1 MVKRFSILLVAIVVV
16 ISGDVPA
23 NAGLKDF
30 IKDAGG
36 PLAILA
42 NGLLSRKQSEGY
54 YKAAKESN
62 KADAAQSLEYAYS
75 AFMLRDAVVRQVDLE
90 TQNEDFFLTHF
101 GRSKAYVTTAH
112 NGLCGRNPADAQ
124 FVINEGGA
132 SSTGGKAMTVAE
144 IRANLPSEHILLQSH
159 LRGLGDKEGWQPAL
173 LCDDPSKFDGC
184 IVIVDHLPA
193 KIEVVGDVN
202 GLRVNVAWYKAK
214 KYLKNPDGTYRMNP
228 DGTYVL
234 ATKSQAELDH
244 EVVPKGQYFY
254 FLPLGYDIPA
264 EATRLSL
271 TVSIWDKNPDAEQP
285 DEKASFLLL
294 KPDPATPMRAGGTR
308 VSIVPPIRRGV
319 STTAVAMSSS
329 LVEALCNGKS
339 VTVSDDIQLA
349 MLPAS

>member
-1 MVKRFSILLVAIVVV
+1 MVKRFFILLVAIVVV
-16 ISGDVPA
+16 ISGDLPA
-23 NAGLKDF
+23 NAGLVDF
-30 IKDAGG
+30 LKDAGG

-75 AFMLRDAVVRQVDLE
+75 AFMFRDAVVRQVDLE

-173 LCDDPSKFDGC
+173 LSDDPSKFDGC

-202 GLRVNVAWYKAK
+202 GLRVNVAWYKA
-214 KYLKNPDGTYRMNP
+214 
-228 DGTYVL
+228 
-234 ATKSQAELDH
+234 
-244 EVVPKGQYFY
+244 
-254 FLPLGYDIPA
+254 
-264 EATRLSL
+264 
-271 TVSIWDKNPDAEQP
+271 
-285 DEKASFLLL
+285 
-294 KPDPATPMRAGGTR
+294 
-308 VSIVPPIRRGV
+308 
-319 STTAVAMSSS
+319 
-329 LVEALCNGKS
+329 
-339 VTVSDDIQLA
+339 
-349 MLPAS
+349 